1 MQGPNTVKLANIL
14 PGTATSVAV
23 ERIFSQGRLL
33 LPYVCNCLSVQST
46 QALLCLG
53 GWSLRGMVKDKDV
66 QVLVARLPDVN
77 EESELEEGWDKI
89 C

>member
-1 MQGPNTVKLANIL
+1 
-14 PGTATSVAV
+14 
-23 ERIFSQGRLL
+23 
-33 LPYVCNCLSVQST
+33 
-46 QALLCLG
+46 
-53 GWSLRGMVKDKDV
+53 MVKDKDV